1 MPEPEKYLPMNRA
14 ELIARCEALE
24 AALRTIAAYRGKN
37 DVAHQLAYIAEA
49 ALDLETQPTGNYTD
63 SIDVAESFA
72 AETKVEPWTQP
83 TDTQCWKCYQ
93 PYPINARKCGHCGA
107 TNANVDL
114 AGAQAEQ
121 GLQAKIKGEQ
131 IG

>member
-49 ALDLETQPTGNYTD
+49 ALDSETQPTGNYTD

-72 AETKVEPWTQP
+72 AETKVDDPNAPFRWICIHCSTVSG
-83 TDTQCWKCYQ
+83 TDDQHCLGCGKAR
-93 PYPINARKCGHCGA
+93 YPLTA
-107 TNANVDL
+107 
-114 AGAQAEQ
+114 
-121 GLQAKIKGEQ
+121 AKIKGEQ

>member
-49 ALDLETQPTGNYTD
+49 ALDSETQPTGNYTD

-72 AETKVEPWTQP
+72 AETKVCTCAEVARGHDDDCP
-83 TDTQCWKCYQ
+83 TW
-93 PYPINARKCGHCGA
+93 
-107 TNANVDL
+107 
-114 AGAQAEQ
+114 
-121 GLQAKIKGEQ
+121 KIKGD
-131 IG
+131 